1 MIDRGSMKNHLNRA
15 LALILLAPALA
26 IAEVPGALV
35 TLEVAAPMSNGLVAG
50 ALPPRFVLLEDGLVF
65 VGGTSQMAAGRLDK
79 TEMKDVEQRLA
90 LVRKLPGQGR
100 AIALGDAATP
110 RFHLQSAKN
119 KLDVVVTGDLASAPA
134 GLQALASL
142 LRFLVA
148 FDHPSLRPYEPA
160 SFAVSAREAPLV
172 GGCRSWRL
180 PVPLAEAVSGP
191 RAVGASDAFD
201 WPSGAVPAAV
211 CEGERRFVVTLRPLL
226 PGERP

>member
-1 MIDRGSMKNHLNRA
+1 MSNHLKHA
-15 LALILLAPALA
+15 LALILLATAPA

-35 TLEVAAPMSNGLVAG
+35 TLEVTGPLPNGFVAS
-50 ALPPRFVLLEDGLVF
+50 ALPPRFVLLEDGQVF

-79 TEMKDVEQRLA
+79 TEARDIEQRLA
-90 LVRKLPGQGR
+90 LVRKLPGQGA
-100 AIALGDAATP
+100 AIAFGDAATP
-110 RFHLQSAKN
+110 RFRLQSAKN
-119 KLDVVVTGDLASAPA
+119 KLDLVVTGDLASAPA
-134 GLQALASL
+134 VLQSLAAF
-142 LRFLVA
+142 LRFLA
-148 FDHPSLRPYEPA
+148 GFDHPSLRPYEPA

-180 PVPLAEAVSGP
+180 PVPLAEALSGP

-211 CEGERRFVVTLRPLL
+211 CDGERRFVVTLRPLL